1 ILLLRLSGL
10 LHIRSE
16 TIYLLVTNWLH
27 PNRIFVGLPDRL
39 LPAGSMGHWQSVDVV
54 LPIALEPL
62 FATRQIMPRYDQ
74 FVRPWKYKL
83 INRKSTRLNSSHVSS
98 SYAVVCLKKKRQARW
113 QPKPTPAT

>member
-1 ILLLRLSGL
+1 MSIAVKYPGSYRILLGSSTGRILLLRLSGL

-16 TIYLLVTNWLH
+16 TIYLLATNWLH

-74 FVRPWKYKL
+74 FVRPWKS
-83 INRKSTRLNSSHVSS
+83 RGHG
-98 SYAVVCLKKKRQARW
+98 
-113 QPKPTPAT
+113 